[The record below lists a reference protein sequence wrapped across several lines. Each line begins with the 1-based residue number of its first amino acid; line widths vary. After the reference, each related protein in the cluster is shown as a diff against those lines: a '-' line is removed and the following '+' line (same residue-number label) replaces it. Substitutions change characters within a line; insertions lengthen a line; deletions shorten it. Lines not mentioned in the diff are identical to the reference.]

1 MRELPK
7 RKGQRTKETAW
18 QCGGVC
24 RGGAGV
30 TYYLTEVIKKS
41 FGAATARRQP
51 KYAHSVALKSSPPKL
66 PPACRRGKNRIKRK
80 REKKQKTQKNLQ

>member
-1 MRELPK
+1 MRSS
-7 RKGQRTKETAW
+7 QR
-18 QCGGVC
+18 
-24 RGGAGV
+24 RGGV

-41 FGAATARRQP
+41 FGAATARRQS

-80 REKKQKTQKNLQ
+80 REKTEDAKESTIKIAKVSCWRSQARTIQ

>member
-1 MRELPK
+1 MSEGAPQA
-7 RKGQRTKETAW
+7 KGARQRRLH
-18 QCGGVC
+18 GGVH
-24 RGGAGV
+24 RGGAGE